1 MSTRALVEPNQP
13 VGVIAAQSLGE
24 PGTQLT
30 LDTKHGSGVAG
41 SGAIARGLPR
51 VEELL
56 EARAPKGQA
65 FVAPVAGV
73 VETWEDGNKYVIQI
87 TPEAGETIR
96 IPLEGRKPTIKDGAS
111 IQTGDVL
118 ADRGNGKE
126 PLIATI
132 DGNAQLTDDAIII
145 VGVAGAAVRVEIPG
159 DVEILV
165 HSGDHLEAGDRLTTG
180 SLNLQDL
187 LEV

>member
-51 VEELL
+51 GRAS

-118 ADRGNGKE
+118 SRQG
-126 PLIATI
+126 
-132 DGNAQLTDDAIII
+132 
-145 VGVAGAAVRVEIPG
+145 
-159 DVEILV
+159 
-165 HSGDHLEAGDRLTTG
+165 
-180 SLNLQDL
+180 
-187 LEV
+187 